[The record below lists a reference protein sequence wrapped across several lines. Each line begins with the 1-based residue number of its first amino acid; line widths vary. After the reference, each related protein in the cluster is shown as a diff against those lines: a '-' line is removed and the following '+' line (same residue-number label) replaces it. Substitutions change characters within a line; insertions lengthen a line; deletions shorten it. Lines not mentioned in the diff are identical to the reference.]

1 MSVAGNA
8 KSGACERCYRR
19 KARCSRDL
27 PTCSSCAKA
36 NTPCIYT
43 VKEGPIRRQDMER
56 LERRLRYLES
66 RNKELNDQLQ
76 EARQVQSPTA
86 QASFTSPASNMNSTR
101 EDIGRPPENSE
112 VVHQVSY
119 LSLCAG
125 GERQFLGTTSGLLLA
140 NLLQTT
146 LLQTNL
152 PSASQPSNDQR
163 GSEQFQRPGSDTIVQ
178 NASLPLRDSAVLPPL
193 HVAKGLL
200 AAYCN
205 HDIICYPFLDANT
218 LGHAFDVVYNQ
229 SPQDAIDP
237 LDDFIVDM
245 ILAIGTAHVHKF
257 DWHAFPDAET
267 HYNRAI
273 TRFSAVFTR
282 GGIPALQ
289 AVLLIC
295 QYRMGSSSFDTSTS
309 LWHLIGVAARMCFE
323 LGLHKKATFGPLQN
337 DDHDLAAWPRSDQE
351 IVEIKRRCFWC
362 VLAMDRVASFV
373 LGRPLAIQLDD
384 VDTELPFID
393 TNKLSDP
400 QGFSSPNE
408 AFDSPKWHL
417 KTLIFVHIVRY
428 RIICG
433 KILTSLHRDTKSTR
447 ESIGSYEAMRNE
459 LAMELESWHEDSGRL
474 PLTTA
479 AGSTTELQS
488 ASSFTSKEWHELL
501 YHNGILMLFRPSRCL
516 SDAGHNSATLQHI
529 FNSSQ
534 QSISLYAFL
543 HRSRRINYSWVTLHS
558 VFISGLSYI
567 YALRYH
573 FQNLQRPDN
582 PGNPPRAK
590 LPLSPTINQV
600 VNDTRACSNVL
611 VAVSERWSTARSCS
625 QVFDKLSDAVL
636 TDVVEAQTRGPG
648 LSATVSSHPHDQG
661 AAPNPLSSP
670 GMSGI
675 LPAGMSQ
682 ELGYMAVDSTLQDCF
697 GDLQSLCIDQYGSDA
712 IAALSQDWLFGIQD
726 PGNGYW

>member
-1 MSVAGNA
+1 MSAVGNA

-19 KARCSRDL
+19 KARCSRDV

-36 NTPCIYT
+36 KTSCIYT

-66 RNKELNDQLQ
+66 RNKELNDQLND
-76 EARQVQSPTA
+76 ARQQQPPSA
-86 QASFTSPASNMNSTR
+86 QGSFTSPASNMNLTR
-101 EDIGRPPENSE
+101 EDINSTPDDSE
-112 VVHQVSY
+112 VVNQVSY
-119 LSLCAG
+119 LSLRAG

-140 NLLQTT
+140 NLLQT
-146 LLQTNL
+146 NL
-152 PSASQPSNDQR
+152 PSGSQPLRDQH
-163 GSEQFQRPGSDTIVQ
+163 GSEQFQRPGSENRVQ
-178 NASLPLRDSAVLPPL
+178 NASLPPRDSSILPPL
-193 HVAKGLL
+193 SVAKDLL

-205 HDIICYPFLDANT
+205 HDNICYPFLDANT
-218 LGHAFDVVYNQ
+218 LSHAFDVVYSQN
-229 SPQDAIDP
+229 PQGAVDP
-237 LDDFIVDM
+237 LDDFIIDM
-245 ILAIGTAHVHKF
+245 ILAIGTTHVHKF
-257 DWHAFPDAET
+257 DWHSFPDAES

-273 TRFSAVFTR
+273 TRFSAVLTR

-295 QYRMGSSSFDTSTS
+295 QYRMGSSSFDTSAS

-323 LGLHKKATFGPLQN
+323 LGLHKKATFGPLES
-337 DDHDLAAWPRSDQE
+337 DHHDLTGRSHADQE
-351 IVEIKRRCFWC
+351 IIEIKRRCFWC

-393 TNKLSDP
+393 PNKLNDP
-400 QGFSSPNE
+400 RGFSSSNE

-433 KILTSLHRDTKSTR
+433 KILTSLHRDTKNTR
-447 ESIGSYEAMRNE
+447 ESPSSYEAMRNE
-459 LAMELESWHEDSGRL
+459 LAMELECWREDSAKL
-474 PLTTA
+474 PLTNA
-479 AGSTTELQS
+479 DNSTPEVKS
-488 ASSFTSKEWHELL
+488 ASSFTSTEWHELL

-516 SDAGHNSATLQHI
+516 SDAGQNSITLQHI

-534 QSISLYAFL
+534 QSINLYAFL
-543 HRSRRINYSWVTLHS
+543 HRTRKINYSWVTLHS

-582 PGNPPRAK
+582 QGGPSRAK
-590 LPLSPTINQV
+590 LSTTPTINQV

-636 TDVVEAQTRGPG
+636 TDVVEAQTRSAGPPV
-648 LSATVSSHPHDQG
+648 TVNSQPHNQG
-661 AAPNPLSSP
+661 IVADTLSST

-675 LPAGMSQ
+675 VPANMGQ